1 MTQVKPGG
9 VGMHDSTGTGSM
21 IGTCYFKLTISL
33 NCISWAKTGSKLVEM
48 FKLVHDWLLNHSL

>member
-21 IGTCYFKLTISL
+21 IGTRYFKLRISL
-33 NCISWAKTGSKLVEM
+33 NCISWAKTGGKLVEIL
-48 FKLVHDWLLNHSL
+48 KLVYDWLLNHSL

>member
-21 IGTCYFKLTISL
+21 IGTRYFKLTISL
-33 NCISWAKTGSKLVEM
+33 NCIS
-48 FKLVHDWLLNHSL
+48 